1 MLFRSAVF
9 HAFGFDYQKG
19 LMGFMVLLSKVAAEA
34 VQERDYFL
42 SAFNNPLVINGIR
55 IACVAGL
62 IIFLLCYRKYRKKS

>member
-1 MLFRSAVF
+1 
-9 HAFGFDYQKG
+9 
-19 LMGFMVLLSKVAAEA
+19 MGFMVLLSKVAAEA

-42 SAFNNPLVINGIR
+42 SAFNNTLVINGIR

>member
-1 MLFRSAVF
+1 
-9 HAFGFDYQKG
+9 
-19 LMGFMVLLSKVAAEA
+19 MVLLSKVAAEA
-34 VQERDYFL
+34 QERDYFL